1 MFGLVWTKWCKGTK
15 LSGSSCL
22 PAVVVSGTAEAAVVV
37 SGAAVVVSDIS
48 VVVLGSSVE
57 VVPSPR
63 VVETS
68 SMVVLSGN
76 TVVFPSCLVGAAVCA
91 RPLLNNAHTA
101 KIRNIIDILRV
112 LPPIG
117 NSEIIL
123 FADTRF

>member
-1 MFGLVWTKWCKGTK
+1 M
-15 LSGSSCL
+15 LSGSSGL
-22 PAVVVSGTAEAAVVV
+22 PAVVVSGV
-37 SGAAVVVSDIS
+37 AVVVSDIS

-63 VVETS
+63 VVVTS

-91 RPLLNNAHTA
+91 RPLLKKAHTA
-101 KIRNIIDILRV
+101 KIRNKFDILPV
-112 LPPIG
+112 LLPIG

-123 FADTRF
+123 LADTRF

>member
-1 MFGLVWTKWCKGTK
+1 M
-15 LSGSSCL
+15 LSGSRSS

-48 VVVLGSSVE
+48 AVGSGSSVE

-91 RPLLNNAHTA
+91 KPLLNKAHTA
-101 KIRNIIDILRV
+101 KIRNIFDILPV

-123 FADTRF
+123 FTDTRF

>member
-22 PAVVVSGTAEAAVVV
+22 PAVVVSGTA
-37 SGAAVVVSDIS
+37 VVVSDIS
-48 VVVLGSSVE
+48 LVVLGSSVE
-57 VVPSPR
+57 VVP
-63 VVETS
+63 
-68 SMVVLSGN
+68 SGN

-91 RPLLNNAHTA
+91 KPLLNKAHTA
-101 KIRNIIDILRV
+101 KIRNIFDILPV

-123 FADTRF
+123 FTDTRF